1 MADEVVD
8 ASVLAAIAFAEPRV
22 EEAANLL
29 AGATLHAPTLLAYE
43 LASVALRKSR
53 LNPHLQPA
61 LVAALE
67 DALALDLVWA
77 DVDQAAAFE
86 LALDLDLTSY
96 DASYLYLARSLGADL
111 VTFDAKLSKAAS
123 RLADT

>member
-1 MADEVVD
+1 MRRSWRPSPSRSPA
-8 ASVLAAIAFAEPRV
+8 PRRRRISSP
-22 EEAANLL
+22 ARA
-29 AGATLHAPTLLAYE
+29 LHAPTLLAYE